1 MQLTKGATKSKI
13 VAYFTLLFFEVNDL
27 KKIKIYSEFIYVI
40 ALLGLPLSV
49 AILAAADFGLS
60 MIVAPAYI
68 ISEKIG
74 YFSLGEWAYIVQ
86 ALLFIGFCIAMKRVK
101 LIYFASFITCVIY
114 GYILDMWQLVI
125 PLLNPDVTAP
135 GSMDLSVRILMF
147 ITGELLT
154 SFTVM
159 LFFKSYI
166 YPQVCDFFV
175 MGLVERYNLDQVKFK
190 RIYDISYLVVSII
203 LSLALFGAFVGIEWG
218 TVVIAVVT
226 SPLIGVFAKW
236 YDKHIETVPLFPK
249 FEKMFKF

>member
-1 MQLTKGATKSKI
+1 M
-13 VAYFTLLFFEVNDL
+13 
-27 KKIKIYSEFIYVI
+27 KKIRIYSEVIYII
-40 ALLGLPLSV
+40 ALFGLTLAV
-49 AILAAADFGLS
+49 ALLAAADFGLS

-86 ALLFIGFCIAMKRVK
+86 GLLFIAFCIAMKKIK
-101 LIYFASFITCVIY
+101 LIYFVSFITCVIY
-114 GYILDMWQLVI
+114 GYILDMWRVVV
-125 PLLNPDVTAP
+125 PVLNPDVTAP
-135 GSMDLSVRILMF
+135 GSMDLWLRIVLF
-147 ITGELLT
+147 IVGEILTG
-154 SFTVM
+154 FTVM

-218 TVVIAVVT
+218 TVIIALVT
-226 SPLIGVFAKW
+226 GPIIGVFSKW
-236 YDKHIETVPLFPK
+236 YDKHIETVALFPR